1 MLPAIRSG
9 KKPWEATTTIMA
21 MQCSKLAMAATL
33 LVDYSAGGVNGD
45 KTEASRGSHD
55 YWVVKLDAAGNKM
68 WDKTYGGNGWD
79 ELHAMQQTS
88 DGGYMLGGHS
98 FSNASGDKTEN
109 RIGVNYADYWVVK
122 LDADGNKE
130 WDKTIGGTSGE
141 DLHAIQQ
148 TSDGGYLLGG
158 SSFSG
163 IGYDKSEANLGGDD
177 FWVVKLDAAGNKEW
191 DRTLGGNGSE
201 KAYTLLQATDG
212 RYLVGGYSQSGING
226 NKTAENKGN
235 SDFWLVK
242 LDEAGAILWD
252 KTLGGSSSDVAY
264 SLQQTADGGYVLG
277 GTSSS
282 GISGDKTGGSISG
295 NDFWVVK
302 LDANANKAWDKT
314 IDAGTEYDQLRS
326 LRQTSD
332 GGYILG
338 GFNYKQWYE
347 FGGVE
352 AVKLAITG

>member
-1 MLPAIRSG
+1 MLLPRRLVSLQSFGEALPARHING
-9 KKPWEATTTIMA
+9 FQKVQLLLCT
-21 MQCSKLAMAATL
+21 LTL
-33 LVDYSAGGVNGD
+33 LCTFSIAQTGAPPVQWDQTYGGSKVDKLYSVQQTTNGGYILCGSSESPADGNKSTGAKGGNDYWVIKLDAAGNKEWEKTLGGNDNDYGYAVQQTSDGGYIVGGHSAGGVNGD

-130 WDKTIGGTSGE
+130 WDKTIGGTGGE

-163 IGYDKSEANLGGDD
+163 IGYDKSEANL
-177 FWVVKLDAAGNKEW
+177 E
-191 DRTLGGNGSE
+191 E
-201 KAYTLLQATDG
+201 
-212 RYLVGGYSQSGING
+212 
-226 NKTAENKGN
+226 
-235 SDFWLVK
+235 
-242 LDEAGAILWD
+242 
-252 KTLGGSSSDVAY
+252 
-264 SLQQTADGGYVLG
+264 
-277 GTSSS
+277 
-282 GISGDKTGGSISG
+282 
-295 NDFWVVK
+295 
-302 LDANANKAWDKT
+302 T
-314 IDAGTEYDQLRS
+314 I
-326 LRQTSD
+326 
-332 GGYILG
+332 
-338 GFNYKQWYE
+338 
-347 FGGVE
+347 FGW
-352 AVKLAITG
+352 